1 MTTITRRAGMSASAA
16 TAVGLTLAACAGG
29 SAAGSDWDSVEDGD
43 LRAIVPSGWDRSS
56 LSSGLWGSRWVSPK
70 DPSGILLTAAKVS
83 ASSPADAVDLAMHA
97 ARATTRGFLP
107 VGTRRAVSDGSTT
120 LVRQDYSI
128 TWPHGSKGAIWAVSN
143 GGRIA
148 LVDFSGEGITSD
160 QLHTL
165 GRWIELT

>member
-29 SAAGSDWDSVEDGD
+29 SAAGSDWDSGEDGD

-107 VGTRRAVSDGSTT
+107 VGSTT

-128 TWPHGSKGAIWAVSN
+128 TWPHASKGAIWAVSN

-165 GRWIELT
+165 GRWIALP